1 MVSSRNKRTH
11 PNFVCRREKSTFFVF
26 FQGLCASFLRP
37 LNTKKLLLSFCSTFW
52 GILRTGFHSD
62 CIRQKRE
69 CSPSVDWTEIFW
81 PQAKK
86 NCIIAKHVHTRR
98 FAFSIVCSSFDSGPC
113 VACLVRMWDEVLLL
127 NNWDNNCLFCS
138 RTRLWIAMA
147 LRWVNSRNSHI
158 SLATI
163 SLRLLT

>member
-1 MVSSRNKRTH
+1 MWRNSWEHTVTKYISHYCCYEEQINENCVTTVIFLF
-11 PNFVCRREKSTFFVF
+11 NIFVP
-26 FQGLCASFLRP
+26 LRP
-37 LNTKKLLLSFCSTFW
+37 EFSLS
-52 GILRTGFHSD
+52 GFHSD